1 MYSVQNTTPPPAQ
14 DPHYKKALTETIR
27 IQLIHLTFQLSL
39 RCGLGVGK
47 LRPESISG
55 FAGYV
60 VSVTT
65 TRLYYSAKQPQT
77 IHKWMDISVS
87 NKTLFTQKKQ
97 LYSQKDKQGRRQHFV
112 GHEIIPKTTQ
122 NATDPGWSF
131 QVTWGKDIF

>member
-39 RCGLGVGK
+39 HCGLGVGK

-77 IHKWMDISVS
+77 IHKWMDIPVS
-87 NKTLFTQKKQ
+87 NKTLFTHK
-97 LYSQKDKQGRRQHFV
+97 
-112 GHEIIPKTTQ
+112 KTTLFTKRQ
-122 NATDPGWSF
+122 TGQETTFCGPWNNSQDHPKCYRSRMKLSGYMR
-131 QVTWGKDIF
+131 